1 MNLAR
6 TDPGYPLKST
16 KGQVIMLKTLSLRF
30 LAAVALFSLSAAS
43 HAGLTL
49 YTTQSSFL
57 SATSAQGLDTY
68 TGFSVTGATPSP
80 IVRNAGAYGYT
91 ATASTT
97 TFFGAGT
104 SANPWL
110 STNTATDS
118 ITFSGFT
125 NGAQAIGGNFF
136 GSDISGLFSAGSI
149 ILTATDSSGSSS
161 WTIFDA
167 TVLSFVGF
175 TSTETLVG
183 LSVSAI
189 QPAGGFLW
197 PTVDNLLLAKL
208 ADDGTV
214 TVPEPGSISLLLAGV
229 AAMGWLARRR
239 KT

>member
-1 MNLAR
+1 
-6 TDPGYPLKST
+6 
-16 KGQVIMLKTLSLRF
+16 MLKALSLRF

-49 YTTQSSFL
+49 YTTQAAFL
-57 SATSAQGLDTY
+57 AATTAPGVDTY
-68 TGFSVTGATPSP
+68 TGFSILGSTPSP
-80 IVRNAGAYGYT
+80 IVRNAGVYGYT

-104 SANPWL
+104 TANPWL

-136 GSDISGLFSAGSI
+136 GSDIAGQFNAGSVM
-149 ILTATDSSGSSS
+149 LTATDSSGSAT

-167 TVLSFVGF
+167 TVSSFVGF
-175 TSTETLVG
+175 TSSETL
-183 LSVSAI
+183 LSLVVSAI
-189 QPAGGFLW
+189 QPVGDVLW
-197 PTVDNLLLAKL
+197 PTVDNLVLAKL
-208 ADDGTV
+208 AVNG

-239 KT
+239 KA